1 MTSYPKIVNL
11 TSLLDAILG
20 RLPKSHTLHKSNKF
34 ALHTAKQATN
44 QPSIQQLWLV
54 TKARKASFVPTPDL
68 LKNRDEVEVGAIVSL
83 LNSMTL
89 KMQSFLLAKVVSV
102 VHGLFA
108 CYVQRSREGCVDK
121 LDGMTAGYPRKIQ
134 NQKKNTLNEIGVNV
148 IRTVSYFLFLQFCCP
163 YLPVSFSRFL
173 QKRSIA
179 SILSLFLFHR
189 EKKLFI
195 YQTCARSDIV
205 LLVDGVQFTT
215 RIFVVTDG

>member
-68 LKNRDEVEVGAIVSL
+68 LKNRDEVGAIVSL

-121 LDGMTAGYPRKIQ
+121 LDGMTAGYRRKIQ
-134 NQKKNTLNEIGVNV
+134 NQKNTLNEIGVNV
-148 IRTVSYFLFLQFCCP
+148 IRTVSYFLFFLQFCCP

-189 EKKLFI
+189 EKKVVYISNLCSIGYRTFGRWCSI
-195 YQTCARSDIV
+195 YASHFSCY
-205 LLVDGVQFTT
+205 
-215 RIFVVTDG
+215 

>member
-134 NQKKNTLNEIGVNV
+134 NQKKKHFERNWGECHQDGFVF
-148 IRTVSYFLFLQFCCP
+148 SFFLQFCCP

-189 EKKLFI
+189 EKKVVYISNLCSIGYRTFGRWCSI
-195 YQTCARSDIV
+195 YASHFCCY
-205 LLVDGVQFTT
+205 
-215 RIFVVTDG
+215 

>member
-20 RLPKSHTLHKSNKF
+20 RLPKSHTLHKSTKF

-44 QPSIQQLWLV
+44 QPSIQQLCLV

-89 KMQSFLLAKVVSV
+89 KIQSFLLAKVVSV

-108 CYVQRSREGCVDK
+108 CYVQSSREGCVDK

-148 IRTVSYFLFLQFCCP
+148 IRTVSYFFFAVLLSISPCLFFAVFAKAVNCLHFEFIFIP
-163 YLPVSFSRFL
+163 PR
-173 QKRSIA
+173 
-179 SILSLFLFHR
+179 
-189 EKKLFI
+189 KKLFI

-205 LLVDGVQFTT
+205 LLVDGVQFTP

>member
-1 MTSYPKIVNL
+1 MLESYPVFHFLVILIQFAPHKYERHSMTSYPKIVNL

-102 VHGLFA
+102 VPGLFA

-134 NQKKNTLNEIGVNV
+134 NKKKTL
-148 IRTVSYFLFLQFCCP
+148 
-163 YLPVSFSRFL
+163 
-173 QKRSIA
+173 
-179 SILSLFLFHR
+179 
-189 EKKLFI
+189 
-195 YQTCARSDIV
+195 
-205 LLVDGVQFTT
+205 
-215 RIFVVTDG
+215 